1 MRLARAG
8 EARYSPCF
16 GTTSEPGILTEVVP
30 DSGRATCRTVI
41 GLLPV
46 TSELLATASSLSFR
60 MWSGWRSVWR
70 DCWERPGRRAVDGQ
84 VERMLRSGKA

>member
-16 GTTSEPGILTEVVP
+16 GTTLEPGIRTEVVP

-41 GLLPV
+41 VSGPTV
-46 TSELLATASSLSFR
+46 SRLLATASSLFFR
-60 MWSGWRSVWR
+60 IRSGWRSVWF
-70 DCWERPGRRAVDGQ
+70 DCWERPGRRAVDAQ
-84 VERMLRSGKA
+84 LERRLRSGKA